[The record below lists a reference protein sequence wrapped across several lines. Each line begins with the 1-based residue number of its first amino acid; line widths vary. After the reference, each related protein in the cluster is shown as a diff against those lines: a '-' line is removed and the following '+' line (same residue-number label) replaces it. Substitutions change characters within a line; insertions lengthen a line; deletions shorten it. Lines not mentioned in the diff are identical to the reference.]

1 MLRDLLRF
9 HNVHV
14 YTGAATKE
22 IGGDYVKFE
31 KDGETSVI
39 AADNVIMAIGYD
51 PRPIEV
57 TVPGVKTYVI
67 GDADH
72 IANLLNSV
80 WGAAEA
86 VNDL

>member
-1 MLRDLLRF
+1 
-9 HNVHV
+9 
-14 YTGAATKE
+14 
-22 IGGDYVKFE
+22 
-31 KDGETSVI
+31 
-39 AADNVIMAIGYD
+39 MAIGYD